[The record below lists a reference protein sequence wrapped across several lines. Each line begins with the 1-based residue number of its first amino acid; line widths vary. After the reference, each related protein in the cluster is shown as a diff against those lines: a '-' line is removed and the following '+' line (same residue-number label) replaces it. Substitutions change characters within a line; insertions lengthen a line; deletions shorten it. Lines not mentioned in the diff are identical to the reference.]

1 MLTLVTSNPNK
12 KTEVEA
18 ILVGVEISTKALELP
33 EIQSMNLKEIV
44 LAKARSAFAMVCAPV
59 LVEDV
64 SFEMECLNGFPGPF
78 VKWWKQ
84 VVGYEL
90 ALEIAK
96 LENKYGA
103 TARCGSAYC
112 NGDDVCYAEGVVKG
126 RLTAK
131 KGESG
136 FGFDPY
142 FIPEGHE
149 KTFAQMSIEAKN
161 GLSHRARA
169 FKELR
174 SELKAAGVI

>member
-12 KTEVEA
+12 KIEVEE
-18 ILVGVEISTKALELP
+18 ILVGVEITTKALEIP
-33 EIQSMNLKEIV
+33 EIQSMDLKEIV
-44 LAKARSAFAMVCAPV
+44 LAKARSAYAMVGSPV

-64 SFEMECLNGFPGPF
+64 SFELDCLNGFPGPF

-90 ALEIAK
+90 AHEVAK

-103 TARCGSAYC
+103 IARCGAAYC
-112 NGDDVCYAEGVVKG
+112 DGNDVRYAEGVIKG
-126 RLTAK
+126 RLTEK
-131 KGESG
+131 TGESN

-149 KTFAQMSIEAKN
+149 KTFAQMSLEAKN